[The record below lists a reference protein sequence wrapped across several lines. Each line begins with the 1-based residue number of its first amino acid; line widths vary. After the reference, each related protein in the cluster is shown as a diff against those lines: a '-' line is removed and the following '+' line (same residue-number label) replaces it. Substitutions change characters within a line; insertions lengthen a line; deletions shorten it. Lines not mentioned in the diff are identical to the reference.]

1 MSYEKTSDPHPAI
14 NVNNRGEKSLA
25 GLIGAPQLNPNEKTS
40 NPKSVIPIAIGI
52 SPTQQVNSI
61 NNRNL
66 HVIIYIEFKFKFP
79 NLTFKIN

>member
-40 NPKSVIPIAIGI
+40 NPRSVTPIAIGI
-52 SPTQQVNSI
+52 SPIHQVHSI
-61 NNRNL
+61 NRNL
-66 HVIIYIEFKFKFP
+66 HVIIKLK
-79 NLTFKIN
+79 

>member
-25 GLIGAPQLNPNEKTS
+25 GLIGAPQLNPNEKIS
-40 NPKSVIPIAIGI
+40 NPRSVTPIAIGI
-52 SPTQQVNSI
+52 SPIHQVSKI

-66 HVIIYIEFKFKFP
+66 HVIIKLK
-79 NLTFKIN
+79 